1 MLYSIDAPHY
11 NAAIFADKRGIVV
24 KAAPILNW
32 TLGQDIDKI
41 LDYFERKGYTYCAI
55 KGT

>member
-1 MLYSIDAPHY
+1 VLYSIDAPHY